1 MYTQRFQ
8 RHNKNEFLCLFVDV
22 LALMMSLPIWGAIL
36 TKRWK
41 GTPLRECVLFAPS
54 GMKIHRQVW
63 PRWVPVKKYMN
74 KVFKIHPLAEKPPSM
89 DFHQIWHS
97 HRVIDLITCDK
108 YFGDRLRGVD
118 YVAVI
123 FCHFLLI
130 SPTQPVISD
139 LSGGKFF
146 FQNRACVYISCWFAV
161 FHIHRN
167 CTFWLSLHNS
177 APSQHATCTILK
189 ITF

>member
-1 MYTQRFQ
+1 MG
-8 RHNKNEFLCLFVDV
+8 
-22 LALMMSLPIWGAIL
+22 S
-36 TKRWK
+36 
-41 GTPLRECVLFAPS
+41 S
-54 GMKIHRQVW
+54 
-63 PRWVPVKKYMN
+63 KKYMN

-167 CTFWLSLHNS
+167 CTFRLSLHNS

-189 ITF
+189 LHFNVHICVTVVVCCKANLYWCIYHCKCKASL